1 MTDSG
6 SSPAGA
12 DAGRRPGKRD
22 RLLAAACQL
31 FYQQGVER
39 TTLAEIARQAE
50 VPLGNVYYYFK
61 TKGDI
66 IAAVVDAHVKAIEQE
81 IDSMERYRTPASRL
95 KALITT
101 LARQAD
107 AISRF
112 GCPHGTLCAEL
123 GKRTQTDPEASR
135 SLLQLPLEWVEQQ
148 FTQMGRGDAKDLAI
162 ELIALYQG
170 TAALTQAF
178 GRPELMTRQA
188 RRLNLW
194 IDDIPRP
201 DPPHESEP
209 GPAPPGT

>member
-6 SSPAGA
+6 SSSAGA

-31 FYQQGVER
+31 FYEQGVER
-39 TTLAEIARQAE
+39 TPLAEIASQAE

-66 IAAVVDAHVKAIEQE
+66 IAAVVDAHVKAIEQQIE
-81 IDSMERYRTPASRL
+81 SLERYRTPASRL

-112 GCPHGTLCAEL
+112 GCPHVTLSTERC
-123 GKRTQTDPEASR
+123 KPTQTGPEASR
-135 SLLQLPLEWVEQQ
+135 SLLQPPLEWAEQQ
-148 FTQMGRGDAKDLAI
+148 FTQMGRSDAKDLAI
-162 ELIALYQG
+162 EAH
-170 TAALTQAF
+170 
-178 GRPELMTRQA
+178 
-188 RRLNLW
+188 RRLPGNCRTYPGL
-194 IDDIPRP
+194 RP
-201 DPPHESEP
+201 
-209 GPAPPGT
+209 A